1 MISIRK
7 YHPKDKPAVRHILIE
22 TSRLPV
28 ETEKDIKL
36 LELLYNDY
44 YTEVEPENCF
54 VAVNED
60 DEAVG
65 YIICA
70 ADYKK
75 FRKRFM
81 KFYLPEIKELGFK
94 YYIQAYMDIT
104 GHAIYA
110 AKYPAHLHI
119 NVLNVCQGHGTGTKL
134 MDALKKELRMQG
146 INGLMLSCA
155 ADNDGAIRFYKRNS
169 FKVLSV
175 IGGGCMMATE
185 L

>member
-7 YHPKDKPAVRHILIE
+7 YRPEDKPAVRRILIE

-28 ETEKDIKL
+28 ETEKDIRL

-44 YTEVEPENCF
+44 YTETEPENCF
-54 VAVNED
+54 VAVND
-60 DEAVG
+60 ADEAVG

-70 ADYKK
+70 ADYKS
-75 FRKRFM
+75 FRRRFM
-81 KFYLPEIKELGFK
+81 KFYMPEIRALGLK
-94 YYIQAYMDIT
+94 YYIQAFMDIM

-110 AKYPAHLHI
+110 PKYPAHLHI
-119 NVLNVCQGHGTGTKL
+119 NVLNVCQGQGTGTKL
-134 MDALKKELRMQG
+134 MDALKDELRKNG
-146 INGLMLSCA
+146 KKGLMLSCA
-155 ADNDGAIRFYKRNS
+155 ADNDGAIRFYKRNN

-175 IGGGCMMATE
+175 MAGGCIMAVE

>member
-1 MISIRK
+1 MLTVRK
-7 YHPKDKPAVRHILIE
+7 YQATDKPAVRHILIE

-44 YTEVEPENCF
+44 YTEVEPEHCF
-54 VAVNED
+54 VAA
-60 DEAVG
+60 DENDVAVG

-75 FRKRFM
+75 FRRAFM
-81 KFYLPEIKELGFK
+81 KFYLPEIKELGIK
-94 YYIQAYMDIT
+94 YYIQAFMDIT
-104 GHAIYA
+104 GHALYA

-119 NVLNVCQGHGTGTKL
+119 NVLPVCQGKGTGTEL
-134 MDALKKELRMQG
+134 MNALKAELKKCG
-146 INGLMLSCA
+146 VKGLMLSCA

-175 IGGGCMMATE
+175 AGGGCMMAVE

>member
-7 YHPKDKPAVRHILIE
+7 YQSKDKPAARRILIE

-44 YTEVEPENCF
+44 YTEVEPEHCF
-54 VAVNED
+54 VAVDEN

-75 FRKRFM
+75 FRRTFM
-81 KFYLPEIKELGFK
+81 KFYLPEIRELGMK
-94 YYIQAYMDIT
+94 YYIQAFMDIM

-110 AKYPAHLHI
+110 PKYPAHLHI
-119 NVLNVCQGHGTGTKL
+119 NVLPVCQGKGTGTG
-134 MDALKKELRMQG
+134 MMNALKDELRKCG
-146 INGLMLSCA
+146 VKGLMLSCA
-155 ADNDGAIRFYKRNS
+155 ADNDGAIRFYKRNG
-169 FKVLSV
+169 FEVLSV
-175 IGGGCMMATE
+175 FGGGCMMAVD

>member
-7 YHPKDKPAVRHILIE
+7 YRPEDKPALRKILVE

-28 ETEKDIKL
+28 DTEKDIRL

-54 VAVNED
+54 VAADDN

-70 ADYKK
+70 SDYKK
-75 FRKRFM
+75 FRKLFM
-81 KFYLPEIKELGFK
+81 KFYLPEIKELGMK
-94 YYIQAYMDIT
+94 YYFQAYMDIM
-104 GHAIYA
+104 GHALYA

-119 NVLNVCQGHGTGTKL
+119 NVLNVCQGQGTGTKL
-134 MDALKKELRMQG
+134 MDALKAELKSKG

-169 FKVLSV
+169 FKVMSV
-175 IGGGCMMATE
+175 ISGGCIMAVN

>member
-7 YHPKDKPAVRHILIE
+7 YQPKDKPAVRHILIE

-44 YTEVEPENCF
+44 YTEVEPEHCF
-54 VAVNED
+54 VAVDDN

-75 FRKRFM
+75 FRRTFM
-81 KFYLPEIKELGFK
+81 KFYLPEIRELGMK
-94 YYIQAYMDIT
+94 YYIQGFMDIM
-104 GHAIYA
+104 GHALYA
-110 AKYPAHLHI
+110 LKYPAHLHI
-119 NVLNVCQGHGTGTKL
+119 NVLPVCQGKGTGTEL
-134 MDALKKELRMQG
+134 MNALKDELRKCG
-146 INGLMLSCA
+146 VKGLMLSCA

-169 FKVLSV
+169 FKVMSVLS
-175 IGGGCMMATE
+175 GGCIMAVV

>member
-1 MISIRK
+1 MLSIRK
-7 YHPKDKPAVRHILIE
+7 YQAKDKAAARRILIE

-44 YTEVEPENCF
+44 YTEVEPEHCF
-54 VAVNED
+54 VAADEN

-75 FRKRFM
+75 FRRTFM
-81 KFYLPEIKELGFK
+81 KFYLPEIKELGIK
-94 YYIQAYMDIT
+94 YYIQAVMDIM
-104 GHAIYA
+104 GHALYA
-110 AKYPAHLHI
+110 RKYPAHLHI
-119 NVLNVCQGHGTGTKL
+119 NVLPVCQGKGTGSDL
-134 MDALKKELRMQG
+134 MNSLKAELRNCG
-146 INGLMLSCA
+146 VKGLMLSCA
-155 ADNDGAIRFYKRNS
+155 ADNDGAIRFYKRNG
-169 FKVLSV
+169 FRVLSV
-175 IGGGCMMATE
+175 FSGGCMMAVD

>member
-7 YHPKDKPAVRHILIE
+7 YQPEDKPAVRHILIE

-44 YTEVEPENCF
+44 YTEVTPGYCF
-54 VAVNED
+54 VAADEK
-60 DEAVG
+60 DEAIG

-70 ADYKK
+70 PDYKC
-75 FRKRFM
+75 FRRNFF
-81 KFYLPEIKELGFK
+81 KFYLPEIRELGMK
-94 YYIQAYMDIT
+94 YYTQAFMDVM
-104 GHAIYA
+104 GHALYA
-110 AKYPAHLHI
+110 KKYPAHLHI
-119 NVLNVCQGHGTGTKL
+119 NVLNLCQSKGTGTRL
-134 MDALKKELRMQG
+134 MDALKAELRASG
-146 INGLMLSCA
+146 IKGLMLSCA
-155 ADNDGAIRFYKRNS
+155 ADNDGAIRFYKKNG

-175 IGGGCMMATE
+175 IGGGCMMAIE

>member
-7 YHPKDKPAVRHILIE
+7 YQAKDKSAARRILVE

-36 LELLYNDY
+36 LEILYNDY
-44 YTEVEPENCF
+44 YTEVEPHNCF

-70 ADYKK
+70 ENYKK
-75 FRKRFM
+75 FVKTFM
-81 KFYLPEIKELGFK
+81 KFYMPELKELGIK
-94 YYIQAYMDIT
+94 YYIQGLMDIM
-104 GHAIYA
+104 GHALYA
-110 AKYPAHLHI
+110 RKYPAHLHI
-119 NVLNVCQGHGTGTKL
+119 NVLNVCQGQGTGTQL
-134 MDALKKELRMQG
+134 MDALKDELRAKG
-146 INGLMLSCA
+146 IKGLMLSCA

-175 IGGGCMMATE
+175 LAGGCVMAVE

>member
-1 MISIRK
+1 MIIRK
-7 YHPKDKPAVRHILIE
+7 YQPKDKEAVRKILVE

-36 LELLYNDY
+36 LQLLYNDY
-44 YTEVEPENCF
+44 YIEVEPENCF
-54 VAVNED
+54 VAADET

-70 ADYKK
+70 SDYKK
-75 FRKRFM
+75 FRKLFM
-81 KFYLPEIKELGFK
+81 KFYLPEIRTLGLK
-94 YYIQAYMDIT
+94 YYFQAIADVM
-104 GHAIYA
+104 GHALYA
-110 AKYPAHLHI
+110 YKYPAHLHI
-119 NVLNVCQGHGTGTKL
+119 NVLNVCQGKGTGTQL
-134 MDALKKELRMQG
+134 MNALKDDLRSKN

-155 ADNDGAIRFYKRNS
+155 EDNDGAIRFYKRNS

-175 IGGGCMMATE
+175 FGGGCMMGTE

>member
-1 MISIRK
+1 MLTIRK
-7 YHPKDKPAVRHILIE
+7 YNEKDKPAVRRVLIE

-44 YTEVEPENCF
+44 YTEVEPEHCF
-54 VAVNED
+54 VAVNEN

-70 ADYKK
+70 SDYKK
-75 FRKRFM
+75 FRRTFM
-81 KFYLPEIKELGFK
+81 KFYLPEIKELGLK
-94 YYIQAYMDIT
+94 YYIQAFMDIM
-104 GHAIYA
+104 GHALYA
-110 AKYPAHLHI
+110 AKYPSHLHI
-119 NVLNVCQGHGTGTKL
+119 NVLPVCQGQGTGSEL
-134 MDALKKELRMQG
+134 MNALKDELRKSK
-146 INGLMLSCA
+146 IKGLMLSCA
-155 ADNDGAIRFYKRNS
+155 ADNDGAIRFYKRNG

-175 IGGGCMMATE
+175 LGGGCIMAFD

>member
-7 YHPKDKPAVRHILIE
+7 YQPKDKPAVRHILVE

-28 ETEKDIKL
+28 ETESDIKL

-54 VAVNED
+54 VAVNEE

-70 ADYKK
+70 SDYKR
-75 FRKRFM
+75 FRRNFM
-81 KFYLPEIKELGFK
+81 KFYLPEIKELGMK
-94 YYIQAYMDIT
+94 YYIQAVMDIM
-104 GHAIYA
+104 GHALYA

-119 NVLNVCQGHGTGTKL
+119 NVLNVCQGKGTGTEL
-134 MDALKKELRMQG
+134 MNALKNELKNNG
-146 INGLMLSCA
+146 VKGLMLSCA

-175 IGGGCMMATE
+175 LAGGCVMAVE

>member
-7 YHPKDKPAVRHILIE
+7 YRPEDKPAVRRILIE

-44 YTEVEPENCF
+44 YTEVEPGHCF
-54 VAVNED
+54 VAA
-60 DEAVG
+60 DENDQAVG

-75 FRKRFM
+75 FRRTFF
-81 KFYLPEIKELGFK
+81 KFYLPEIRELGMK
-94 YYIQAYMDIT
+94 YYIQAFMDIM
-104 GHAIYA
+104 GHALYA

-119 NVLNVCQGHGTGTKL
+119 NVLPVCQGKGTGTEL
-134 MDALKKELRMQG
+134 MDALKDELRKSG
-146 INGLMLSCA
+146 IKGLMLSCA

-169 FKVLSV
+169 FRVLSV
-175 IGGGCMMATE
+175 VGGGCMMAVD

>member
-7 YHPKDKPAVRHILIE
+7 YQPKDKPAVRHILIE

-28 ETEKDIKL
+28 ETEKDIRL

-54 VAVNED
+54 VAVNEN

-70 ADYKK
+70 ADYKT
-75 FRKRFM
+75 FRRKFM
-81 KFYLPEIKELGFK
+81 KFYMPEIRELGMK
-94 YYIQAYMDIT
+94 YYLQAFMDIA
-104 GHAIYA
+104 GHALYA
-110 AKYPAHLHI
+110 RKYPAHLHI
-119 NVLNVCQGHGTGTKL
+119 NVLNVCQGQGTGTKL
-134 MDALKKELRMQG
+134 MDALKDELRKNG
-146 INGLMLSCA
+146 KKGLMLSCA
-155 ADNDGAIRFYKRNS
+155 ADNDGAIRFYKRNN

-175 IGGGCMMATE
+175 MSGGCAMATE

>member
-1 MISIRK
+1 MITIRK
-7 YHPKDKPAVRHILIE
+7 YQPKDKPAVRHILIE

-28 ETEKDIKL
+28 ETEKDIRY

-44 YTEVEPENCF
+44 YTETEPESCF
-54 VAVNED
+54 VAVNEN

-70 ADYKK
+70 ADYKT

-81 KFYLPEIKELGFK
+81 KFYMPEIKELGMK
-94 YYIQAYMDIT
+94 YYFQALMDIM

-110 AKYPAHLHI
+110 PKYPAHLHI
-119 NVLNVCQGHGTGTKL
+119 NVLKVCQGQGTGTEL
-134 MDALKKELRMQG
+134 MNSLKAELRKNG
-146 INGLMLSCA
+146 KKGLMLSCA
-155 ADNDGAIRFYKRNS
+155 ADNDGAIRFYKRND

-175 IGGGCMMATE
+175 MGGGCSMAVE